1 MSYALIFSGQGLQ
14 HAAMLPW
21 LAEDALTRDVAA
33 RLGVADWRAGP
44 GTAGT
49 AGQPVAADGG
59 DWPAW
64 AARNANAQGLLTGL
78 ALAAWSQ
85 LAPLLPAPAAIAGYS
100 VGELAAFSAAGVFDA
115 TTALDLAR
123 QRAAA
128 MDACATHAPG
138 GLLGLSNVAP
148 ATLARLLAGSG
159 VAIAIRNAP
168 DSVVLGGP
176 PQALAR
182 VQEAAV
188 AEGAHA
194 TPLRVAVAS
203 HTPSM
208 QPAAAAFA
216 QVLAPLPLARP
227 RTALFSNAADRI
239 TSAEQA
245 RQALAAQIA
254 TTVRWDECMEN
265 LHARGV
271 GRVLEI
277 GAGQALARM
286 WNARFP
292 EVPARSA
299 DEFRSVRA
307 IVQWLG

>member
-1 MSYALIFSGQGLQ
+1 VSYALIFSGQGLQ

-33 RLGVADWRAGP
+33 RLGVADWRTGP
-44 GTAGT
+44 GTAGIAGT

-64 AARNANAQGLLTGL
+64 AARNANAQCLLTGL

-85 LAPLLPAPAAIAGYS
+85 LAPLLPGPAAIAGYS

-115 TTALDLAR
+115 TMALDLAR

-208 QPAAAAFA
+208 QPAAAVFA

-227 RTALFSNAADRI
+227 RTVLFSNAADRVA
-239 TSAEQA
+239 SAEQA
-245 RQALAAQIA
+245 RHALAAQIA

-277 GAGQALARM
+277 GAGQALARL
-286 WNARFP
+286 WNTRFP
-292 EVPARSA
+292 
-299 DEFRSVRA
+299 
-307 IVQWLG
+307 